1 MFKNYA
7 KASKLPKDRWL
18 KTLMTFFDTDALKRL
33 ETMGLNVDTELT
45 DDDQNQE
52 TIDKI
57 TNVLTNQRD
66 IATTKTRL
74 LRYYQQEEQSTTEFA
89 TKLRESSLI
98 T

>member
-1 MFKNYA
+1 
-7 KASKLPKDRWL
+7 
-18 KTLMTFFDTDALKRL
+18 MTFFDTDALKRL

-74 LRYYQQEEQSTTEFA
+74 LRYYQQVNN
-89 TKLRESSLI
+89 
-98 T
+98 